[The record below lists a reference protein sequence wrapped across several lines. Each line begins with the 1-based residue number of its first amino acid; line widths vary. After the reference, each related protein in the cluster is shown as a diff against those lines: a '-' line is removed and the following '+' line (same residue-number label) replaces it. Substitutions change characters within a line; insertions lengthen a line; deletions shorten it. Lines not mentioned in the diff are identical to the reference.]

1 MTEKRKGLL
10 FGFAAY
16 GLWGFMPLYIRL
28 LDEAGPIEVL
38 AHRVAWS
45 VVVVAL
51 ILAVVRRW
59 SYLGEMLHRPK
70 TIAWLAFAATLLA
83 INWGAFIYAV
93 DAERVVEVALGYFI
107 TPLVSVFLGV
117 TVLRERLRPWQW
129 VALAIGFVA
138 VAVLT
143 VDYGHLPYVALTLAA
158 SFGGYGLV
166 KKRVGAPAAEGM
178 LVESGVLALP
188 ALAYLF
194 WLSGDGN
201 PDTGQFGTSVGITLL
216 LIAAGLVTAVPLMF
230 FAGAAN
236 RLPLTL
242 LGILQY
248 IAPIV
253 QLGVGV
259 LIFNEPMPPARLAGF
274 ALVWLALIVFTFDGL
289 RNARREAVAVRAAQG
304 TSYVS
309 SGAPS

>member
-1 MTEKRKGLL
+1 MTEQRKGLL

-59 SYLGEMLHRPK
+59 SYLGEMLHKPK
-70 TIAWLAFAATLLA
+70 TIAWLAFAAMLLA

-107 TPLVSVFLGV
+107 TPLVSVLLGV

-129 VALAIGFVA
+129 VALAIGSVA

-201 PDTGQFGTSVGITLL
+201 PDTGTFGTSIGITLL

-236 RLPLTL
+236 RLPLTV

-259 LIFNEPMPPARLAGF
+259 LIFHEPMPPARLVGF

-289 RNARREAVAVRAAQG
+289 RNARRVAVAVRAAQG
-304 TSYVS
+304 TSYAS
-309 SGAPS
+309 SAAPS